1 MQPTD
6 LTLVHNNP
14 FASLTLIAA
23 PAILTNASTLL
34 ILSTSN
40 RLARAVDRARVLADK
55 LERLDA
61 SGEEAEE
68 MMLNELH
75 SAEDRTLILAKA
87 LRSIYF
93 TVGAFASAAFISLI
107 GAVSSG
113 VQGVMLQVIEGV
125 AIAVGASAVGGLVY
139 ASALLVKE
147 TRIAVA
153 VLHEEA
159 TYIKKKVQGRL
170 KASKSSSK
178 G

>member
-1 MQPTD
+1 MQTIDPIISP
-6 LTLVHNNP
+6 NNP

-55 LERLDA
+55 LERLEA
-61 SGEEAEE
+61 SGEEAKDL
-68 MMLNELH
+68 MLRELH
-75 SAEDRTLILAKA
+75 FAEDRTLILAKA

-107 GAVSSG
+107 GAISSS
-113 VQGVMLQVIEGV
+113 IEGALLQ
-125 AIAVGASAVGGLVY
+125 AIEITAVVVGALAVGGLVY
-139 ASALLVKE
+139 ASALLVRE
-147 TRIAVA
+147 TKIAVS

-159 TYIKKKVQGRL
+159 SFVKKKVQERISI
-170 KASKSSSK
+170 SKR
-178 G
+178 

>member
-1 MQPTD
+1 MQTFDP
-6 LTLVHNNP
+6 LFAQNNP

-55 LERLDA
+55 LERLEA
-61 SGEEAEE
+61 TGEEAEE
-68 MMLNELH
+68 MMLKELH

-113 VQGVMLQVIEGV
+113 IQGIWLQAIEFTAV
-125 AIAVGASAVGGLVY
+125 AVGASAVGGLVY

-147 TRIAVA
+147 TKIAVA

-159 TYIKKKVQGRL
+159 TYIKAKVKGRL
-170 KASKSSSK
+170 NSRKS
-178 G
+178 